1 MFCSLF
7 HKGSNENLG
16 SGKLLRNGTRQ
27 GAIAIKPGRTICG
40 ILDLKKTWLFYLF
53 IGPEEPVVLDALLPK
68 VFALV
73 PLVKIELHYVLVVAL
88 WRKNVICCGSNGW
101 KEKMDGNKIS
111 RFHKI
116 LSIFDVQYDSVCV
129 VQSFHMV
136 DDEIECTS

>member
-1 MFCSLF
+1 M
-7 HKGSNENLG
+7 
-16 SGKLLRNGTRQ
+16 
-27 GAIAIKPGRTICG
+27 
-40 ILDLKKTWLFYLF
+40 F
-53 IGPEEPVVLDALLPK
+53 IGPEESVVLNTLLPK

-88 WRKNVICCGSNGW
+88 WRKRCHILWIKWVEMENE
-101 KEKMDGNKIS
+101 EKDGNKIS